1 MHFAPSW
8 PNMAFYC
15 AVLLMTIIIVAA
27 ASELKSTMKFFSR
40 PAKMLPYTSH
50 FTSKPSA
57 KAKMSTDLSLTGS
70 HDTHPCNSEDS
81 EDKYTALDA
90 LQDEILYIGEGFA
103 EANSAR
109 EARQHAMDVLTRH
122 RAIIG
127 GFATAMVIKQAFFT
141 RQASKVAKMAA
152 ADFHAAEVAK
162 WGKRL

>member
-1 MHFAPSW
+1 
-8 PNMAFYC
+8 MAFYC
-15 AVLLMTIIIVAA
+15 AVLLMTIIVVAT
-27 ASELKSTMKFFSR
+27 ASEMKSTMKYFSR

-50 FTSKPSA
+50 FTNPNT
-57 KAKMSTDLSLTGS
+57 KAKMSTDMSLTGS
-70 HDTHPCNSEDS
+70 HDTHPLNGEDS

-103 EANSAR
+103 EANSIR
-109 EARQHAMDVLTRH
+109 EARQHAVDVLTRH

-141 RQASKVAKMAA
+141 NQASKVAKMAA